1 MHTDGELSAYL
12 KSTGLLLDKQ
22 LDALKIDLFHDDITI
37 GRGESNN
44 ISIAVRSISKQH
56 AIISHENNHWFI
68 EDLNSK
74 AGVELNDKRI
84 DSRSKLKK
92 DDIVSIGDAVFVFGL
107 NEPEILL
114 RQDTI
119 IMHAAQLQ
127 DFKQQSDTEN
137 RTLHLN
143 KADLPFDLKLNKFQ
157 AIKRN
162 IKDLFK
168 FKKKYIIAIL
178 VLLGGVVIAYALFST
193 SAYYSIR

>member
-44 ISIAVRSISKQH
+44 ISIAARTISKQH
-56 AIISHENNHWFI
+56 AMISHENNHWFI

-74 AGVELNDKRI
+74 AGVKLNDKRI
-84 DSRSKLKK
+84 NSRSKLKQ
-92 DDIVSIGDAVFVFGL
+92 DDIVSIGGAAFVFGL

-127 DFKQQSDTEN
+127 GFKEQSHTES

-143 KADLPFDLKLNKFQ
+143 KSDLPFDLKLNKFQ
-157 AIKRN
+157 SIKRN

-168 FKKKYIIAIL
+168 FKKRYIIAIL
-178 VLLGGVVIAYALFST
+178 VLWVVAIAYTLLSM
-193 SAYYSIR
+193 SVYQ